1 MEARIRQIL
10 EQYPELCYF
19 GFIRVPTIKNQVLF
33 SKEEQVKHEAMQEEL
48 FLHTDEVEYVVNW
61 LSDVQKLKTINHGYS
76 SYRLKHIAE
85 KTFPKGCIANGSFIA
100 GAIIA
105 GFSVQSAGF
114 KAYFNMSGKS
124 LKLKLKEKILEG
136 VELETNIS

>member
-1 MEARIRQIL
+1 MKDRIRQIL
-10 EQYPELCYF
+10 EKYPNLTYCGFEAFAGTKEQRSVFLEKGQKEL
-19 GFIRVPTIKNQVLF
+19 L
-33 SKEEQVKHEAMQEEL
+33 E
-48 FLHTDEVEYVVNW
+48 HTDEIEYVVNW
-61 LSDVQKLKTINHGYS
+61 LAGVRKTKTINHGYS

-85 KTFPKGCIANGSFIA
+85 KTFPKGYIANGSFIV

-105 GFSVQSAGF
+105 GFDF
-114 KAYFNMSGKS
+114 KTSGINAYFDISYKS